1 MRICLLLEGSY
12 PYVQGGVS
20 TWVDNFIRSMPN
32 DEFILWTVA
41 DSKQKRGDFKYT
53 LPENIVAIHENFL
66 DSALDIPFNKNTS
79 LRLKKEE
86 IEAVSRLV
94 QCKDPN
100 WDVLYRC
107 FGGQPQKS
115 IELFMSK
122 EFLSILKEFA
132 LEQYPFVGFTDL
144 FWTVRSMFLPLLALL
159 GQNLPE
165 ADLYHSL
172 STGYAGA
179 IGALCSKKYNKPFV
193 LTEHG
198 IYTREREEE
207 ILRADWVVPY
217 FKELWVNMFYMYSR
231 FAYQTAHCVT
241 SLFNRASRVQ
251 QEIGCPAEKCDVINN
266 GIHYEEFCDIPTK
279 EDDSWI
285 NIGAIVRIAP
295 IKDIKTMIY
304 TFSRLKQ
311 VIHNVRLFILGNIDD
326 EVYYQECV
334 DLIHFLEV
342 KDINFLGLVDVKP
355 HLANFDFTL
364 LTSISEGQPFAAIES
379 LAARRPLVAT
389 NVGSLRELIDGDG
402 RDELGTAGIYVSP
415 MHQTE
420 LLQALV
426 RMCKNK
432 TMREKMGITGQQ
444 RIHEFYDHPTM
455 VKNYQSIYK
464 KAEKAW
470 QESVLN

>member
-1 MRICLLLEGSY
+1 MKICLLLEGSY

-20 TWVDNFIRSMPN
+20 TWVDGFIRSLPD

-41 DSKQKRGDFKYT
+41 DTKEKRSSFKYT
-53 LPENIVAIHENFL
+53 IPENVVAIHENFL
-66 DSALDIPFNKNTS
+66 DSALDVPINNNAKI
-79 LRLKKEE
+79 RLTKDE
-86 IEAVSRLV
+86 IEAVSQLT
-94 QCKDPN
+94 QCKDPD

-107 FGGQPQKS
+107 FGEQSEKS
-115 IELFMSK
+115 IELFMSR
-122 EFLSILKEFA
+122 EFLAILKKFA
-132 LEQYPFVGFTDL
+132 MEQFPFVGFTDL
-144 FWTVRSMFLPLLALL
+144 FWTIRSMFLPMLALL
-159 GQNLPE
+159 GQELPE

-172 STGYAGA
+172 STGYAGVV
-179 IGALCSKKYNKPFV
+179 GALCSKKYNKPYV

-231 FAYQTAHCVT
+231 FAYQTAHRVT

-266 GIHYEEFCDIPTK
+266 GIYYEEFCDIPTK
-279 EDDSWI
+279 EDDGWI

-311 VIHNVRLFILGNIDD
+311 VINNVRLFILGNIDD
-326 EVYYQECV
+326 EDYYQECV
-334 DLIHFLEV
+334 DLIHFLDV
-342 KDINFLGLVDVKP
+342 QDINFVGLVDVKP
-355 HLANFDFTL
+355 YLATFDFTL

-379 LAARRPLVAT
+379 LTARRPLVAT

-402 RDELGTAGIYVSP
+402 RDDLGTAGIYVSP

-432 TMREKMGITGQQ
+432 NMREKMGIIGQQ
-444 RIHEFYDHPTM
+444 RMREFYDHPTM
-455 VKNYQSIYK
+455 VKNYRIIYE
-464 KAEKAW
+464 KAEMTW